1 MILQRTIK
9 KPTTISG
16 IGLHSGARINLRMRP
31 ASANTGIIFHRTDG
45 EQTVDIKA
53 CSENVV
59 DTRMA
64 TVIGHQGLTVS
75 TIEHFM
81 AALAAFGI
89 DNLHVDIDGP
99 EVPVLDGSAAPFIR
113 EIQQAE
119 VKMLSRSRKFIAIR
133 KPLEII
139 EGEKRISIIPSRFFR
154 ISFDIAFDHPAISV
168 QQHSMKFTT
177 ESFCKEIAAARTFG
191 FLHEVEYLKANGLA
205 RGGSLENA
213 VVIDNDGVMN
223 PEGLRF
229 QNEFVRHK
237 ILDSFGDFSLLGAPL
252 LGHIKA
258 FKAGH
263 DLNAKMVRMIEE
275 NPSHWAYVE
284 FTEQALRAAQR
295 AETKAFAIDLAWNKA

>member
-1 MILQRTIK
+1 MILQRTLK
-9 KPTTISG
+9 NSTSISG
-16 IGLHSGARINLRMRP
+16 IGLHSGARITLRMRP
-31 ASANTGIIFHRTDG
+31 ATANTGVIFHRTDG
-45 EQTVDIKA
+45 ERTTDIKA
-53 CSENVV
+53 CADNVV
-59 DTRMA
+59 DTRLA
-64 TVIGHQGLTVS
+64 TVIGRDGVNVS

-81 AALAAFGI
+81 AALAACGI

-113 EIQQAE
+113 EIQQAGI
-119 VKMLSRSRKFIAIR
+119 KSLNASRRFIAIR

-154 ISFDIAFDHPAISV
+154 ITFDIAFEHSAISV
-168 QQHSMKFTT
+168 QQYSMKFTT
-177 ESFCKEIAAARTFG
+177 ENFCKEIASARTFG

-213 VVIDNDGVMN
+213 VVIDKDGVMN

-229 QNEFVRHK
+229 QDEFVRHK

-252 LGHIKA
+252 LGHIRA

-263 DLNAKMVRMIEE
+263 DLNAKMVRKILD

-284 FTEQALRAAQR
+284 FSEQALQEAQR
-295 AETKAFAIDLAWNKA
+295 VSARAFAVDLAWSEA

>member
-1 MILQRTIK
+1 
-9 KPTTISG
+9 
-16 IGLHSGARINLRMRP
+16 MRP
-31 ASANTGIIFHRTDG
+31 ASADTGVVFHRTDG
-45 EQTVDIKA
+45 EQTVAIKA
-53 CSENVV
+53 CAKNVV

-64 TVIGHQGLTVS
+64 TVIGRDGSRVS

-81 AALAAFGI
+81 AALAACGI

-113 EIQQAE
+113 EIQQAGI
-119 VKMLSRSRKFIAIR
+119 KSLNSSRRFVAIR

-154 ISFDIAFDHPAISV
+154 ITFDIAFEHSAISV
-168 QQHSMKFTT
+168 QQYSMKFST
-177 ESFCKEIAAARTFG
+177 ENFCKEIAPARTFG
-191 FLHEVEYLKANGLA
+191 FLHEVEQLKANGLA

-213 VVIDNDGVMN
+213 VVIDNQGVMN

-229 QNEFVRHK
+229 QDEFVRHK

-252 LGHIKA
+252 LGHIRA

-263 DLNAKMVRMIEE
+263 DLNAKLVRKILD
-275 NPSHWAYVE
+275 NPDHWTYVE
-284 FTEQALRAAQR
+284 FSEQALQEAQR
-295 AETKAFAIDLAWNKA
+295 VNTRSFATDLAWSEA

>member
-1 MILQRTIK
+1 MILQRTLEK
-9 KPTTISG
+9 ATTISG
-16 IGLHSGARINLRMRP
+16 IGLHSGARINMKLRP
-31 ASANTGIIFHRTDG
+31 AVANTGIIFHRTDG
-45 EQTVDIKA
+45 EKTVAIKA
-53 CSENVV
+53 CSKNVV

-64 TVIGHQGLTVS
+64 TVLGRQGLTVS

-113 EIQQAE
+113 EIQQAGI
-119 VKMLSRSRKFIAIR
+119 KTLDSCRKFIAIR

-154 ISFDIAFDHPAISV
+154 ISFDIAFDHQAISV
-168 QQHSMKFTT
+168 QHYSMKFST
-177 ESFCKEIAAARTFG
+177 ESFCKEIANARTFG

-213 VVIDNDGVMN
+213 VVIDDKGVMN
-223 PEGLRF
+223 PEGLRY

-252 LGHIKA
+252 LGHIRA

-263 DLNAKMVRMIEE
+263 DLNAKMVKVIEE
-275 NPSHWAYVE
+275 NPTHWTYVE
-284 FTEQALRAAQR
+284 FSEQALKEAKRSNSK
-295 AETKAFAIDLAWNKA
+295 TFAIDLAWNKA

>member
-9 KPTTISG
+9 KLATISG
-16 IGLHSGARINLRMRP
+16 IGLHSGARINLKMRP
-31 ASANTGIIFHRTDG
+31 ATANTGIVFHRTDG

-64 TVIGHQGLTVS
+64 TVIGSRGVTVS
-75 TIEHFM
+75 TIEHLM

-113 EIQQAE
+113 ELQQAGI
-119 VKMLSRSRKFIAIR
+119 KTLTRSRKFIAIR

-139 EGEKRISIIPSRFFR
+139 EGEKRISILPSRFFR

-177 ESFCKEIAAARTFG
+177 ETFCKDIAAARTFG

-213 VVIDNDGVMN
+213 VVIDKNGIMN

-229 QNEFVRHK
+229 NNEFVRHK
-237 ILDSFGDFSLLGAPL
+237 ILDAFGDFSLLGSPM
-252 LGHIKA
+252 LGHIRA

-263 DLNAKMVRMIEE
+263 DLNAKMVRKIEE
-275 NPSHWAYVE
+275 NPDHWTYVE
-284 FTEQALRAAQR
+284 FTEQALREAQKTESR
-295 AETKAFAIDLAWNKA
+295 VFARDLAWTKA

>member
-16 IGLHSGARINLRMRP
+16 IGLHSGSRINLRMRP
-31 ASANTGIIFHRTDG
+31 ATANTGIIFHRTDG
-45 EQTVDIKA
+45 ERVVDIKA

-64 TVIGHQGLTVS
+64 TVIGHQGMTVS
-75 TIEHFM
+75 TIEHFL

-89 DNLHVDIDGP
+89 DNLHIDIDGS
-99 EVPVLDGSAAPFIR
+99 EVPILDGSAAPFVR
-113 EIQQAE
+113 EIQQAGI
-119 VKMLSRSRKFIAIR
+119 KSLDRTRKFIAIR

-139 EGEKRISIIPSRFFR
+139 EGEKRINIIPSRFFR

-168 QQHSMKFTT
+168 QHHSIKFTT
-177 ESFCKEIAAARTFG
+177 ENFCKEIAAARTFG

-213 VVIDNDGVMN
+213 IVIDEKGVMN

-237 ILDSFGDFSLLGAPL
+237 ILDSFGDFSLLGTPL
-252 LGHIKA
+252 LGHIRA

-275 NPSHWAYVE
+275 NPDHWTYVE
-284 FTEQALRAAQR
+284 FSEQALQEAQR
-295 AETKAFAIDLAWNKA
+295 SNENSFAIDLAWTKA